1 MKERAHLFGS
11 SGGLVGVTTEPDGGA
26 LPGAPVVLLFN
37 VGLNHRVGPGRL
49 NVDLARSLAAVG
61 VPSLRFDVSGLGDS
75 EPRGDAGDDVARQV
89 ADLRE
94 AMDFA
99 EKKLGVHRFVPVG
112 LCSGTDGVHGAA
124 MADPRVAGAA
134 FLDGYAYATPGYR
147 FRASMLRLG
156 RLRDPVRWKFA
167 LRRRWRR
174 LRGLS
179 TGEEVEIG
187 APEPIFDR
195 SYPPVERFRS
205 DLEALLA
212 RNVKLLFVYTAE
224 AWFFNH
230 REQFRRMVGWR
241 TLPPAVEVEYWREAD
256 HVFRTLAQR
265 RRAVQRVTSWVR
277 DALVEAPARRAGAA

>member
-1 MKERAHLFGS
+1 VKERAHLFGS

-26 LPGAPVVLLFN
+26 LPGAPAVLLFN

-49 NVDLARSLAAVG
+49 NVDLARSLAAAG

-99 EKKLGVHRFVPVG
+99 EKKLGVRRFVPIG

-124 MADPRVAGAA
+124 VADPRVAGAA
-134 FLDGYAYATPGYR
+134 FLDGYAYATTGYR
-147 FRASMLRLG
+147 VRAALSRLG

-195 SYPPVERFRS
+195 TYPTVERFRS
-205 DLEALLA
+205 DVEALLA

-230 REQFRRMVGWR
+230 RRQFPRMLGWR
-241 TLPPAVEVEYWREAD
+241 GLPAGVEVDHWPEAD
-256 HVFRTLAQR
+256 HVFRTLVQR
-265 RRAVQRVTSWVR
+265 RRAVARITSWVR
-277 DALVEAPARRAGAA
+277 DGLVEAPARRAGAA